1 MSQPWLWHVYHT
13 HTSPQLSGC
22 QPPHHGQGALGS
34 QPPLLELVQWSPLLP
49 LSPMGYATYIHP
61 PLTGKWTPSAW
72 HEENG
77 GRWAL
82 LSPSRRPPAPRALH
96 FSPRWPRRSCS
107 CSQCANQACGSGRGA
122 ALPLPERRAR
132 AEGLAS
138 RCCRARRGLV
148 GRLPVH
154 PEAIDAGVLGVA
166 PVSQDPQLHHLVRGH
181 GRVLGRERRRQACRS
196 PQTWQQAGGAM
207 PPLGP
212 DVPLPGSLQRTGSKA
227 PVCSPRRR
235 ASSWWARQPQ
245 RLQTSY
251 WGHPP
256 STT

>member
-1 MSQPWLWHVYHT
+1 MALARVSHT
-13 HTSPQLSGC
+13 HLPAAFWVPTPPPWARGTRVSATTAGTCALGTSPASQS
-22 QPPHHGQGALGS
+22 HGIC
-34 QPPLLELVQWSPLLP
+34 
-49 LSPMGYATYIHP
+49 YIY
-61 PLTGKWTPSAW
+61 TPSLDGEVDAQCLARG
-72 HEENG
+72 ERRTLGPAVPLPPPPCPESP
-77 GRWAL
+77 AL
-82 LSPSRRPPAPRALH
+82 LAPLA
-96 FSPRWPRRSCS
+96 
-107 CSQCANQACGSGRGA
+107 QAVSLLQSVRESSVWGSGRGA

-196 PQTWQQAGGAM
+196 PQTWRQVGGAM

-245 RLQTSY
+245 RLQTSF